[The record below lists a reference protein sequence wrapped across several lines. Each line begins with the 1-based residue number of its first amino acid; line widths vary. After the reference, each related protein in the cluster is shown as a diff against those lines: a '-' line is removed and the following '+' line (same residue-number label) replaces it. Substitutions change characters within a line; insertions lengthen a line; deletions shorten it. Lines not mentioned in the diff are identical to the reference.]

1 MQLYLSGHLHIYERS
16 KQICSN
22 GTMFRE
28 GAKLDNAT
36 LFRKEGDCSVFVIEG
51 AAGNNYYVETERHCN
66 SSFI

>member
-1 MQLYLSGHLHIYERS
+1 
-16 KQICSN
+16 
-22 GTMFRE
+22 MFRE